1 MSEPNMA
8 HHHHHHHHHH
18 EEASLVSELVSSSTP
33 QPFVDDID
41 DVFDKII
48 HLEQNFYENGKE
60 LGMQHAALVG
70 KEEGFNFGVAYGRK
84 VGKEIGEVIG
94 LCIFLKNYL
103 KNDHEE
109 RVISATKEKIIST
122 ILQIENMVKDF
133 PWDNPATN
141 SLNLEEFVETLR
153 NKKKLLEIRSKQIL
167 GKVNNVQKQ
176 DYSF

>member
-1 MSEPNMA
+1 MSEHNKHSP
-8 HHHHHHHHHH
+8 
-18 EEASLVSELVSSSTP
+18 SSSS
-33 QPFVDDID
+33 QFFGDID
-41 DVFDKII
+41 DAFDKII
-48 HLEQNFYENGKE
+48 HMEQNFYENGKE

-84 VGKEIGEVIG
+84 VGKEIGELIG

-109 RVISATKEKIIST
+109 RVLSATREKIIST
-122 ILQIENMVKDF
+122 ILQIESLVKDF
-133 PWDNPATN
+133 PWDNPAN
-141 SLNLEEFVETLR
+141 GSVNLEEFVENLR

-167 GKVNNVQKQ
+167 GKVTSVQKQQ